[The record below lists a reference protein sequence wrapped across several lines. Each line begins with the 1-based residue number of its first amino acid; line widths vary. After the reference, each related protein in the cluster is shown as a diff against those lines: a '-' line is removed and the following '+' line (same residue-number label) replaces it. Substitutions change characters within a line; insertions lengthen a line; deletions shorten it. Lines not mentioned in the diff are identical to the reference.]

1 VAVETTIPATK
12 GISYE
17 EYTQEAKKEKKR
29 SIQNASQSDTFL
41 IRRLVFISTAV
52 VIVAFL
58 TAAATLIL
66 ALSIMMSQNGNKGS
80 NPDLKDCGAIYES
93 LTNLAAQMV
102 QIKQNIS
109 YVQSLASDKMD
120 QNTTLHWFA
129 IQKEVNTSLTEK
141 LIDVQQQIIKL
152 DQKMTNASK
161 AALPAGPPG
170 YNGTQDPVGPPGPP
184 GYGNLTLC
192 SYNR

>member
-152 DQKMTNASK
+152 DQKVDRMKTE
-161 AALPAGPPG
+161 
-170 YNGTQDPVGPPGPP
+170 Q
-184 GYGNLTLC
+184 C
-192 SYNR
+192 IE